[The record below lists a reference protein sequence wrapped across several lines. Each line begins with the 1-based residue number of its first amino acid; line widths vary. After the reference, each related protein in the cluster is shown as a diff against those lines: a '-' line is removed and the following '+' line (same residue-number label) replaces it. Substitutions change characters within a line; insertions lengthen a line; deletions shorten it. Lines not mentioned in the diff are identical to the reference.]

1 MSFDYFSKRRMQ
13 YFLEKLKVIFDTKVD
28 KVSGKGLSTNDYTT
42 TEKNKLAGIATGAEV
57 NVQSDWNQT
66 TTTADDYI
74 KNKPTIPAAQVNS
87 NWNATSGVAQIL
99 NKPTLATVATSGSYN
114 DLSNKPTIPT
124 VNNGTL
130 TVTQNGTSKG
140 TFTANQSGNAT
151 IALTDTT
158 YGVVSKTANGLAPQ
172 LPNETATTK
181 FLRQDGSWSVPS
193 YPTVNNG
200 TLTIQKNGT
209 NVQTF
214 TANQSGNAT
223 ANITVPTKVS
233 ELTNDSGYTKNTG
246 TVTSVATGTGLTG
259 GPITGS
265 GTISIANHSA
275 DYLAGGYLNIH
286 PENGPTLIPF
296 MNNDIAYLLKR
307 GGSAIV
313 KYDGTQ
319 KSIDLTAC
327 FDASPSYWAIDP
339 TGITTITIELV
350 LHRVF
355 TWTNTVYCDFGAA
368 GWRAKNVK
376 IEVINTN
383 YTSDVWTQKYANTN
397 LGLGHFYVAFNHTPV
412 GASNAGGG
420 FNRIRFTFSS
430 WNSATIFRIAQLGV
444 YNYGSAGL
452 RETFLPKDGGNIYGT
467 IYPNSNNGAN
477 LGTASN
483 YWNAAYITNINGVAV
498 GSSPKFTDTNNRK
511 SFYGTCDTAAATAA
525 KVVTI
530 SDTNGWELRAGTIV
544 GIKFTNSNTASNVTL
559 NVNNSG
565 AKSIFYETQ
574 VYTGNTNWITGVA
587 GKIIYYMYDGTNWAW
602 LNFNWHSDGNN
613 TVTQN
618 SDTTTNSSFR
628 ILMSNT
634 ADDTNR
640 TEVARK
646 SSKLTFN
653 PSAGLLYGTIT
664 YALYQSSNSRMDYGW
679 NGINYFNA
687 SLTAGKAAKVNDSP
701 TTAWWHILRFNHG
714 NAAGYYTDLAVPFND
729 TSLYYKRITNGAVQN
744 NGWVKVFDSLNLTSK
759 AAAASGTDLSLV
771 TTGEKATWNAKGSG
785 TVTQVKVG
793 STAYNP
799 SSGVISLPAY
809 PSDTNNAVTQTAT
822 NDTDANYEVLFSAT
836 ADNTTRTEG
845 ARKSSKLT
853 YNPYTQTIELG
864 SNGLRMG
871 HTDSSKGYIASG
883 GLNATDGSFFFIPT
897 DEHIFANGAE
907 DITAENGIN
916 FSIPVSNTSQCR
928 IFFSHKGKLFFLNLR
943 ALSTTLTSGPL
954 GSYNYIIACGFSNS
968 QSPVAT
974 MTSIGESG
982 VTRSSIFAMCMC
994 SNGGL
999 WLQLK
1004 NYSGLKGVYGTMIR
1018 LN

>member
-13 YFLEKLKVIFDTKVD
+13 YFLEKLKDIFDTKVD

-42 TEKNKLAGIATGAEV
+42 TEKNKLAGIAAGAEV

-74 KNKPTIPAAQVNS
+74 KNKPTIP
-87 NWNATSGVAQIL
+87 
-99 NKPTLATVATSGSYN
+99 
-114 DLSNKPTIPT
+114 T

-130 TVTQNGTSKG
+130 TITQNGTSKG
-140 TFTANQSGNAT
+140 TFTANQSSNAT

-172 LPNETATTK
+172 LPNETTTTK
-181 FLRQDGSWSVPS
+181 FLRQDGSWAVPA

-286 PENGPTLIPF
+286 PENSPTLIPF

-307 GGSAIV
+307 GGSAVV

-319 KSIDLTAC
+319 QSVDLTNC
-327 FDASPSYWAIDP
+327 FDASPSYWAINP
-339 TGITTITIELV
+339 TGTTTITIELV
-350 LHRVF
+350 LHKVF
-355 TWTNTVYCDFGAA
+355 TWTSTIYCDFGAV

-383 YTSDVWTQKYANTN
+383 YASDVWTQKYANTN
-397 LGLGHFYVAFNHTPV
+397 LGLGYFYVVTSHTPV

-430 WNSATIFRIAQLGV
+430 WNNATIFRIAQLGV
-444 YNYGSAGL
+444 YNYASAGL

-483 YWNAAYITNINGVAV
+483 YWNAAYITSINGVAV
-498 GSSPKFTDTNNRK
+498 GSSPKFTDTNTWKANSSSSEGYVASGSGQANKVWKTDASGNPAWRDDANTTYNF
-511 SFYGTCDTAAATAA
+511 SGTTFYSGNGSTAEHNANNAIKNGNYYYSSNGPATSLGA
-525 KVVTI
+525 
-530 SDTNGWELRAGTIV
+530 STND
-544 GIKFTNSNTASNVTL
+544 
-559 NVNNSG
+559 G
-565 AKSIFYETQ
+565 ALYVQS
-574 VYTGNTNWITGVA
+574 
-587 GKIIYYMYDGTNWAW
+587 
-602 LNFNWHSDGNN
+602 HSDSWVGQIAQDYRNG
-613 TVTQN
+613 
-618 SDTTTNSSFR
+618 
-628 ILMSNT
+628 
-634 ADDTNR
+634 
-640 TEVARK
+640 
-646 SSKLTFN
+646 
-653 PSAGLLYGTIT
+653 GLYV
-664 YALYQSSNSRMDYGW
+664 R
-679 NGINYFNA
+679 
-687 SLTAGKAAKVNDSP
+687 GK
-701 TTAWWHILRFNHG
+701 
-714 NAAGYYTDLAVPFND
+714 
-729 TSLYYKRITNGAVQN
+729 N
-744 NGWVKVFDSLNLTSK
+744 NGTWQSWYKVWDSRNLSSK

-809 PSDTNNAVTQTAT
+809 PTDTNTHRPIQMNGTEILGNNTTALNLKAGSNVSLTNSSGTVTIAATDTNNAVTQTAT
-822 NDTDANYEVLFSAT
+822 DSTDANYEVLFSAT

-845 ARKSSKLT
+845 ARKSSNLKFNPNNATLSVATIETNNISANTIGKVTLANNNFIYNGTNGKGYMSTGILSTPLRFGLNYGTKAITAASTDITDAGETGIVLDVNGTVSGQKVVNLYQLGVFAT
-853 YNPYTQTIELG
+853 YLLIFKVQNSSQRAQTQYAFCRMIHCMASNVGSPIIQTIG
-864 SNGLRMG
+864 
-871 HTDSSKGYIASG
+871 TDIGTFTTYFT
-883 GLNATDGSFFFIPT
+883 LATST
-897 DEHIFANGAE
+897 ANGQTVV
-907 DITAENGIN
+907 ITIKNG
-916 FSIPVSNTSQCR
+916 VSAFIQ
-928 IFFSHKGKLFFLNLR
+928 
-943 ALSTTLTSGPL
+943 
-954 GSYNYIIACGFSNS
+954 
-968 QSPVAT
+968 
-974 MTSIGESG
+974 
-982 VTRSSIFAMCMC
+982 
-994 SNGGL
+994 
-999 WLQLK
+999 
-1004 NYSGLKGVYGTMIR
+1004 MIR